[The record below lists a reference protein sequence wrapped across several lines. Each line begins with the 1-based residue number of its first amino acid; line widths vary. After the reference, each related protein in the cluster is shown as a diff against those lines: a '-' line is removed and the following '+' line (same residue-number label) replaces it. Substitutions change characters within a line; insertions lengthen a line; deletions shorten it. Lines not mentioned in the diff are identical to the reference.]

1 MKEMM
6 MRIYETNSPEARAR
20 LLALA
25 MVVDGH
31 LAPSELQVLE
41 DSPVLQDLG
50 IDWTLFTVV
59 LDELCE
65 DMLDGTVRDGAVEI
79 GPELQDELLAGIT
92 DPALQGR
99 LLVAMLDIVE
109 ADRRVAHAERLLVTR
124 AGQRWMPEDEAQ
136 PA

>member
-1 MKEMM
+1 
-6 MRIYETNSPEARAR
+6 MRSYLINSPEARAR

-41 DSPVLQDLG
+41 DSPVLQELG

-65 DMLDGTVRDGAVEI
+65 DMLDSTVRDGAVEI
-79 GPELQDELLAGIT
+79 GPALQDELLAEIT
-92 DPALQGR
+92 DAAVQR
-99 LLVAMLDIVE
+99 KLLVAMLDIVE
-109 ADRRVAHAERLLVTR
+109 ADARVAHGERLLVNR
-124 AGQRWMPEDEAQ
+124 AGQRWMADE
-136 PA
+136 PVLTG